1 MAMNIFSLLKN
12 SKLRSYGYYHIVNSI
27 EQILYGRDLVNKILG
42 KCKGISKTVR
52 QKVKRLTEYKAGAA
66 SSSDFEFI
74 QQPEILNKK

>member
-1 MAMNIFSLLKN
+1 LSINIFSLLKN
-12 SKLRSYGYYHIVNSI
+12 SKLRSFGYYQVVNST
-27 EQILYGRDLVNKILG
+27 EQILYGRNLVNKILE

-74 QQPEILNKK
+74 QQPKILNEK